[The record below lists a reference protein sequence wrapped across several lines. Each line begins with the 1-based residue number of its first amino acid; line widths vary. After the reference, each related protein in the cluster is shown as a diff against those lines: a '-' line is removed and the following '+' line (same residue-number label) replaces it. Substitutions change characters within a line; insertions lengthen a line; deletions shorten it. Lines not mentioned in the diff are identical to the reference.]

1 YRFYTDDWGIQS
13 QTADI
18 EVPVKFNAFLSLSPF
33 FRYYVQTA
41 ANYFAPY
48 GMHKVSETYYT
59 SNYAY
64 SAFESEFIGSGLRA
78 SPPSGVLHIKQF
90 SS

>member
-1 YRFYTDDWGIQS
+1 
-13 QTADI
+13 
-18 EVPVKFNAFLSLSPF
+18 
-33 FRYYVQTA
+33 
-41 ANYFAPY
+41 
-48 GMHKVSETYYT
+48 

-90 SS
+90 SSVELRYGHYLQNTGLQSDVISFHFTFK